1 VTADRTCMTCS
12 HWRRADLGDGDP
24 WGVCAIVDL
33 FPWDVEDNITA
44 GTDACPAWGFE
55 EEAL

>member
-1 VTADRTCMTCS
+1 MTCS